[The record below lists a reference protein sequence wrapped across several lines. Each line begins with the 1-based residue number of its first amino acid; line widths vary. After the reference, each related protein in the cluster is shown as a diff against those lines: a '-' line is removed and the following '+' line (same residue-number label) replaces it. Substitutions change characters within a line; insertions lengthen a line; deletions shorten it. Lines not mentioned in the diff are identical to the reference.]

1 MAIKVYHHALN
12 CGVFD
17 VDKLHRV
24 DLERLRLAAEI
35 QENLL
40 CDAIGKAFPRPGTK
54 YCATCDNGT
63 TRVEP
68 IPFIAG
74 TEDAFILEMS
84 DLTVRVLD
92 CDTDTMVTR
101 NAVSDTVGAF
111 ATWTTATMSGQTSS
125 TAGSKLTL
133 SARGKGAS
141 ASGTVSVAAG
151 SLGTERALR
160 IVVER
165 GPVRFRLGSTSGG
178 VDLLPNTQEQILRT
192 GYHSIAFTPA
202 ATPYYIQIL
211 NDEPINR
218 IVSSVSIEAAGVME
232 LPTPWPHTQLK
243 SLRFDQSLDVMY
255 LAAGGAYAPK
265 RIERRG
271 DTSWSIVNEQS
282 DDGPFFASASA
293 DLTMTPGALQ
303 GNTTLTAS
311 RDFFKSTH
319 VGALFRV
326 THEGQKVTQ
335 YLAGANQ
342 FTDPIMLSGITETNF
357 EERKFTTAISG
368 TWVGTLKHFR
378 SFDGEFGDYLE
389 YRREQASATIAIT
402 GNATYTN
409 DDNDDN
415 AEVWVKVGFDN
426 AGYTSGEAAISL
438 TYQGGG
444 GYGICRV
451 VEYVS
456 ATVVNVEV
464 LRPFKGTHAT
474 KQWRE
479 GRYSALNGYP
489 AAVLLNDGRLI
500 WAGSDQFDASISDAY
515 SSYDETFGGD
525 AGPISRSIALGG
537 RNEAVWMLGLSSPM
551 IGCDSRIANARAS
564 SLDEKITPTNFSM
577 KTAGKVGAANIRP
590 VELADDRG
598 LFVASGGRMIYEIVW
613 SSEKGRYVVSPF
625 TKLTSR
631 LFRGGIEAMA
641 AQTLPDQRI
650 WITTTDGDMVCI
662 VFEPTQQVLA
672 AHIPIST
679 GSDTDFFEGVA
690 VVPGDEQ
697 DRVYVTVKRVV
708 NGVTVRYLEKMALDR
723 EIEIDDVTKMM
734 DSHITV
740 AAHAA
745 AITGLDHLEG
755 RTVVAWADGE
765 PVVDG
770 DGDTIEYVVASGG
783 ITLPAVVTTGA
794 CIGLPY
800 EIRYKCARLAYG
812 VQGATPMLSNMA
824 VTAVGLMLQDYIR
837 SGVKY
842 GTVRGNNTFSATWD
856 LPGINSATQDTA
868 AESAPGTDEMD
879 EYPLSTDS
887 PISLDTRVC
896 VSGASPKPWTL
907 TSLVLAIERYGN

>member
-564 SLDEKITPTNFSM
+564 SLDEKTTPTNFSM

>member
-1 MAIKVYHHALN
+1 MAIKVYHHSLN
-12 CGVFD
+12 IGVYD

-24 DLERLRLAAEI
+24 DLERMRLAAEI

-40 CDAIGKAFPRPGTK
+40 CDAVGKAFPRPGSQ
-54 YCATCDNGT
+54 YVATCDNGT

-68 IPFIAG
+68 IPFVAG

-101 NAVSDTVGAF
+101 NSVSDTVGAF
-111 ATWTTATMSGQTSS
+111 STWTLASTSGQTTSS
-125 TAGSKLTL
+125 SGDKLTM
-133 SARGKGAS
+133 SARGKGAT
-141 ASGTVSVAAG
+141 ASGVVSVAAG

-178 VDLLPNTQEQILRT
+178 VDLLPNTQEQVLRT
-192 GYHSIAFTPA
+192 GYHSIAFTPD
-202 ATPYYIQIL
+202 ATPYYIQFL
-211 NDEPINR
+211 NDDPVDR
-218 IVSSVSIEAAGVME
+218 IVASCAIEAAGVME
-232 LPTPWPHTQLK
+232 LPTPWPSTVLK

-255 LAAGGAYAPK
+255 LTAGGAYAPK

-271 DTSWSIVNEQS
+271 DASWSIVNEVS
-282 DDGPFFASASA
+282 DDGPFYASRSA
-293 DLTMTPGALQ
+293 DLTLTPAALT

-311 RDFFKSTH
+311 RAFFKSTH
-319 VGALFRV
+319 VGALFRLV
-326 THEGQKVTQ
+326 HEGQKVNQ

-342 FTDPIMLSGITETNF
+342 FTDPIMISGITETNF
-357 EERKFTTAISG
+357 EERKFTTVISG

-378 SFDGEFGDYLE
+378 SFDGEFGNYLE
-389 YRREQASATIAIT
+389 YRREQASATINIT
-402 GNATYTN
+402 GNATFVN

-415 AEVWVKVGFDN
+415 ADVWVKVGFDN
-426 AGYTSGEAAISL
+426 AGYTSGEANVAL

-451 VEYVS
+451 VSYTSE
-456 ATVVNVEV
+456 TEVNVEV

-489 AAVLLNDGRLI
+489 AAVMLNDGRLM
-500 WAGSDQFDASISDAY
+500 WSGSDQFDASISDAY
-515 SSYDETFGGD
+515 SSFDETFEGD

-551 IGCDSRIANARAS
+551 IGCDSRVANARAS
-564 SLDEKITPTNFSM
+564 SLDEKITPANFSM
-577 KTAGKVGAANIRP
+577 KSAGKIGAANLRP

-598 LFVASGGRMIYEIVW
+598 LFVASGGRMLYEIVW
-613 SSEKGRYVVSPF
+613 AADKGRYVVSPF

-631 LFRGGIEAMA
+631 LFRNGVEAMA
-641 AQTLPDQRI
+641 VQTLPDQRI

-662 VFEPTQQVLA
+662 VFEPTQQILA

-708 NGVTVRYLEKMALDR
+708 NGTTIRTLEKLALDR
-723 EIEIDDVTKMM
+723 EVEIDDVCKIM
-734 DSHITV
+734 DSHVTGTG
-740 AAHAA
+740 AHSAT
-745 AITGLDHLEG
+745 ISVPHLEG
-755 RTVVAWADGE
+755 RTVVAWVDGE
-765 PVVDG
+765 PVVDA
-770 DGDTIEYVVASGG
+770 DGDTIEYVVTSGS
-783 ITLPAVVTTGA
+783 ITVPDAPTLGYCV
-794 CIGLPY
+794 GLPY
-800 EIRYKCARLAYG
+800 DFRYKSARLAYG
-812 VQGATPMLSNMA
+812 AQGATPMLSNMS
-824 VTAVGLMLQDYIR
+824 VSAVGLMLQDYIR

-842 GTVRGNNTFSATWD
+842 GIVRGNGTFSATWD
-856 LPGINSATQDTA
+856 LPGISSATQDTA
-868 AESAPGTDEMD
+868 VESNPGSDSMD

-887 PISLDTRVC
+887 PIDLDCRVC
-896 VSGASPKPWTL
+896 VAGASPKPFTL

>member
-1 MAIKVYHHALN
+1 MAIKVYHHSLN
-12 CGVFD
+12 VGVFD

-24 DLERLRLAAEI
+24 DLERMRLAAEI

-293 DLTMTPGALQ
+293 DLTMTPGALE

-415 AEVWVKVGFDN
+415 AEVWVKVGFDK

-451 VEYVS
+451 VSYVS

-515 SSYDETFGGD
+515 SSYDETFEGD

-662 VFEPTQQVLA
+662 VFEPTQQILA

-723 EIEIDDVTKMM
+723 EIEINDVTKMM

-783 ITLPAVVTTGA
+783 ITLPAVVATGA

-800 EIRYKCARLAYG
+800 DIRYKSARLAYG
-812 VQGATPMLSNMA
+812 AQGATPMLSNMA

-879 EYPLSTDS
+879 EYPLATDS

-896 VSGASPKPWTL
+896 VAGASPKPWTL

>member
-1 MAIKVYHHALN
+1 
-12 CGVFD
+12 
-17 VDKLHRV
+17 
-24 DLERLRLAAEI
+24 
-35 QENLL
+35 
-40 CDAIGKAFPRPGTK
+40 
-54 YCATCDNGT
+54 
-63 TRVEP
+63 
-68 IPFIAG
+68 
-74 TEDAFILEMS
+74 
-84 DLTVRVLD
+84 
-92 CDTDTMVTR
+92 
-101 NAVSDTVGAF
+101 
-111 ATWTTATMSGQTSS
+111 
-125 TAGSKLTL
+125 
-133 SARGKGAS
+133 
-141 ASGTVSVAAG
+141 
-151 SLGTERALR
+151 
-160 IVVER
+160 
-165 GPVRFRLGSTSGG
+165 
-178 VDLLPNTQEQILRT
+178 
-192 GYHSIAFTPA
+192 
-202 ATPYYIQIL
+202 
-211 NDEPINR
+211 
-218 IVSSVSIEAAGVME
+218 
-232 LPTPWPHTQLK
+232 
-243 SLRFDQSLDVMY
+243 
-255 LAAGGAYAPK
+255 
-265 RIERRG
+265 
-271 DTSWSIVNEQS
+271 
-282 DDGPFFASASA
+282 
-293 DLTMTPGALQ
+293 
-303 GNTTLTAS
+303 
-311 RDFFKSTH
+311 
-319 VGALFRV
+319 
-326 THEGQKVTQ
+326 
-335 YLAGANQ
+335 
-342 FTDPIMLSGITETNF
+342 
-357 EERKFTTAISG
+357 
-368 TWVGTLKHFR
+368 
-378 SFDGEFGDYLE
+378 
-389 YRREQASATIAIT
+389 
-402 GNATYTN
+402 
-409 DDNDDN
+409 
-415 AEVWVKVGFDN
+415 
-426 AGYTSGEAAISL
+426 
-438 TYQGGG
+438 
-444 GYGICRV
+444 
-451 VEYVS
+451 
-456 ATVVNVEV
+456 
-464 LRPFKGTHAT
+464 
-474 KQWRE
+474 
-479 GRYSALNGYP
+479 
-489 AAVLLNDGRLI
+489 
-500 WAGSDQFDASISDAY
+500 
-515 SSYDETFGGD
+515 
-525 AGPISRSIALGG
+525 
-537 RNEAVWMLGLSSPM
+537 MLGLSSPM

-662 VFEPTQQVLA
+662 VFEPTQQILA

-723 EIEIDDVTKMM
+723 EIEINDVTKMM

-783 ITLPAVVTTGA
+783 ITLPAVVATGA

-800 EIRYKCARLAYG
+800 DIRYKSARLAYG
-812 VQGATPMLSNMA
+812 AQGATPMLSNMA

-879 EYPLSTDS
+879 EYPLATDS

-896 VSGASPKPWTL
+896 VAGASPKPWTL

>member
-1 MAIKVYHHALN
+1 M
-12 CGVFD
+12 
-17 VDKLHRV
+17 
-24 DLERLRLAAEI
+24 
-35 QENLL
+35 
-40 CDAIGKAFPRPGTK
+40 
-54 YCATCDNGT
+54 
-63 TRVEP
+63 
-68 IPFIAG
+68 
-74 TEDAFILEMS
+74 
-84 DLTVRVLD
+84 
-92 CDTDTMVTR
+92 
-101 NAVSDTVGAF
+101 
-111 ATWTTATMSGQTSS
+111 
-125 TAGSKLTL
+125 
-133 SARGKGAS
+133 
-141 ASGTVSVAAG
+141 
-151 SLGTERALR
+151 
-160 IVVER
+160 
-165 GPVRFRLGSTSGG
+165 
-178 VDLLPNTQEQILRT
+178 LRT
-192 GYHSIAFTPA
+192 GYHSIAFTPD

-211 NDEPINR
+211 NDEPITR
-218 IVSSVSIEAAGVME
+218 IVSSVAIEAAGPME
-232 LPTPWPHTQLK
+232 LPTPWPHTVLK

-255 LAAGGAYAPK
+255 VAAGGAYAPK

-271 DTSWSIVNEQS
+271 DTSWSIVNEQW
-282 DDGPFFASASA
+282 DDGPFLASASA
-293 DLTMTPGALQ
+293 DLTLTPGALG

-311 RDFFKSTH
+311 RDFFKATH
-319 VGALFRV
+319 VGALFRL
-326 THEGQKVTQ
+326 THEGQKVSQ

-357 EERKFTTAISG
+357 EEREFTTAITG

-389 YRREQASATIAIT
+389 YRREQGSATIAMT

-426 AGYTSGEAAISL
+426 AGYTSGEAAVAL

-515 SSYDETFGGD
+515 SSYDETFEGD

-598 LFVASGGRMIYEIVW
+598 LFVASGGRMLYEIVW

-625 TKLTSR
+625 TKLTGR
-631 LFRGGIEAMA
+631 LFRNGVEAMA

-662 VFEPTQQVLA
+662 VFEPTQQILA
-672 AHIPIST
+672 AHIPITT

-708 NGVTVRYLEKMALDR
+708 DGVTVRYLEKMALDR
-723 EIEIDDVTKMM
+723 EVEIDDVTKMM
-734 DSHITV
+734 DSHVTGTG
-740 AAHAA
+740 AHSATIA
-745 AITGLDHLEG
+745 GLDHLEG
-755 RTVVAWADGE
+755 RTVVAWVDGE

-770 DGDTIEYVVASGG
+770 DGATIEYVVASGEV
-783 ITLPAVVTTGA
+783 TLPDAVTLGYCV
-794 CIGLPY
+794 GLPY
-800 EIRYKCARLAYG
+800 EIRYKSARLAYG
-812 VQGATPMLSNMA
+812 AQGATPMLANMSVA
-824 VTAVGLMLQDYIR
+824 AVGLMLQDYIR

-856 LPGINSATQDTA
+856 LPAINSATQDTA
-868 AESAPGTDEMD
+868 AEIAPGADEMD
-879 EYPLSTDS
+879 EYPLATDS

-896 VSGASPKPWTL
+896 VAGASPKPWTL
-907 TSLVLAIERYGN
+907 TSLVLAIERHGN

>member
-1 MAIKVYHHALN
+1 MALKVYHHSLN
-12 CGVFD
+12 VGQYD

-24 DLERLRLAAEI
+24 DLERMRLAAEI

-40 CDAIGKAFPRPGTK
+40 CDAIGKAFPRPGTQ

-68 IPFIAG
+68 IPFVAG

-84 DLTVRVLD
+84 NETVRVLD

-101 NAVSDTVGAF
+101 NAVSDAVGAF
-111 ATWTTATMSGQTSS
+111 STWTLATMSGQTSS
-125 TAGSKLTL
+125 SAGSKLTM
-133 SARGKGAS
+133 SARGKGAT
-141 ASGTVSVAAG
+141 ASGVVAVTAG

-202 ATPYYIQIL
+202 ATPYYIQFL
-211 NDEPINR
+211 TDEPMDR
-218 IVSSVSIEAAGVME
+218 IVSSCSIEAAGVME
-232 LPTPWPHTQLK
+232 LPTPWPASVLHD
-243 SLRFDQSLDVMY
+243 LRFDQSLDVMY
-255 LAAGGAYAPK
+255 LTAGGAYSPK
-265 RIERRG
+265 RIERRS
-271 DTSWSIVNEQS
+271 DKSWSIVNEVS
-282 DDGPFFASASA
+282 DDGPFFASRSA
-293 DLTMTPGALQ
+293 DLTLTPAALQ

-311 RDFFKSTH
+311 RNFFKSTH
-319 VGALFRV
+319 VGALFRL

-342 FTDPIMLSGITETNF
+342 FTDPIMISGITETNF

-368 TWVGTLKHFR
+368 TWAGTLKHFR

-389 YRREQASATIAIT
+389 FRREQASATINIT
-402 GNATYTN
+402 ANATFVN

-426 AGYTSGEAAISL
+426 AGYTSGEATVAM

-451 VEYVS
+451 VSYVS
-456 ATVVNVEV
+456 ETVVNVEV

-489 AAVLLNDGRLI
+489 AAVMLNDGRLLY
-500 WAGSDQFDASISDAY
+500 AGADQFDASIADAY
-515 SSYDETFGGD
+515 SSFDETFEGD

-537 RNEAVWMLGLSSPM
+537 RNDAVWMLGLSSPM

-577 KTAGKVGAANIRP
+577 KTAGKVGAANLRP

-598 LFVASGGRMIYEIVW
+598 LFVASGGRMLYEIVW
-613 SSEKGRYVVSPF
+613 AADKGRYVVSPF

-631 LFRGGIEAMA
+631 LFRNGVSAMA

-662 VFEPTQQVLA
+662 VFEPTQQILA

-679 GSDTDFFEGVA
+679 GAVTDFFEGVA

-708 NGVTVRYLEKMALDR
+708 NGVTIRTLEKFALDR
-723 EIEIDDVTKMM
+723 EVEIGNVTKVM
-734 DSHITV
+734 DSHV
-740 AAHAA
+740 
-745 AITGLDHLEG
+745 TGGAGSATIALAHLEG
-755 RTVVAWADGE
+755 RTVVAWVDGA
-765 PVVDG
+765 PVVDE
-770 DGDTIEYVVASGG
+770 DGATVEFVVTSGS
-783 ITLPAVVTTGA
+783 ITLPDAPTLGYCV
-794 CIGLPY
+794 GLPY
-800 EIRYKCARLAYG
+800 QWRYKSSRLAYG
-812 VQGATPMLSNMA
+812 AQGASPMLSNMSVA
-824 VTAVGLMLQDYIR
+824 AVGLMLQDYIR

-842 GTVRGNNTFSATWD
+842 GIVRGNETFSATWD
-856 LPGINSATQDTA
+856 LPGISSATQDTA
-868 AESAPGTDEMD
+868 AESNPGSDSMD

-887 PISLDTRVC
+887 PIDLDCRVC
-896 VSGASPKPWTL
+896 VAGASPKPWTL